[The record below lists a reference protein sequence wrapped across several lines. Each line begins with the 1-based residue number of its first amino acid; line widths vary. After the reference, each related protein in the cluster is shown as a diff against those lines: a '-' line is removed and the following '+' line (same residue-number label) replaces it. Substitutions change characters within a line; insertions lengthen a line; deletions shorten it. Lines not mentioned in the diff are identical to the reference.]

1 MRKKYRIATMK
12 STLMMSQLCLKKN
25 AVYPSGPGALLSA
38 MENNVAL
45 ISSLVTG
52 ASATALEASEMV
64 MG

>member
-1 MRKKYRIATMK
+1 MK